1 MMADADAQMMSRMS
15 MILAASLVA
24 NAVLLGIVGGRL
36 LSPPQP
42 AEPTIQM
49 QLERYGP
56 TSDVVNAAWKQ
67 LPEDDRTVLRQELR
81 EKWIAMSDERKR
93 LSEAGKRVY
102 DAAFEEPFD
111 ETKLRDAVA
120 LFQLRENR
128 LQQTAEDILIR
139 HLGKMPRDAR
149 ATAAVGLLT
158 PFNARMQRANNEE
171 RKGGPPIAGAPESSG
186 AVQPRSN

>member
-1 MMADADAQMMSRMS
+1 
-15 MILAASLVA
+15 MILAASFVA

-42 AEPTIQM
+42 GEPTIQM

-171 RKGGPPIAGAPESSG
+171 RKGGSPIAGAPESSG

>member
-1 MMADADAQMMSRMS
+1 MMSKVS
-15 MILAASLVA
+15 IVLVASLVA
-24 NAVLLGIVGGRL
+24 NAVLIGVVGGRL
-36 LSPPQP
+36 LSPPP
-42 AEPTIQM
+42 PGEPTVQM

-67 LPEDDRTVLRQELR
+67 LPEADRAVLRQELR
-81 EKWIAMSDERKR
+81 ERWAAMSDERKR
-93 LSEAGKRVY
+93 LSDAGKRVY

-128 LQQTAEDILIR
+128 MQQAAEDILIS

-158 PFNARMQRANNEE
+158 PFNARMQRADDQ
-171 RKGGPPIAGAPESSG
+171 KPKDGAPVEGASG
-186 AVQPRSN
+186 SPPPPPGGASRSN

>member
-1 MMADADAQMMSRMS
+1 MMSKVS
-15 MILAASLVA
+15 IVLVASLVA
-24 NAVLLGIVGGRL
+24 NAVLVGVVGGRL
-36 LSPPQP
+36 LSPPR
-42 AEPTIQM
+42 ASEPTVQM

-67 LPEDDRTVLRQELR
+67 LPEGDRTALRQELR
-81 EKWIAMSDERKR
+81 EGWVAMSDERKR
-93 LSEAGKRVY
+93 LSDAGRRVY

-128 LQQTAEDILIR
+128 LQQAAEDILIS

-158 PFNARMQRANNEE
+158 PFNARMQRADDQKPN
-171 RKGGPPIAGAPESSG
+171 SG
-186 AVQPRSN
+186 ALVEGASGSPPPPPGAASRSN

>member
-1 MMADADAQMMSRMS
+1 MADADAQMMSRMS